1 MQERTWNIEE
11 LLQGAGVVKKHLPT
25 QTFIDNIAFDSREV
39 NKESLF
45 VAVKGQQTDGHKYIS
60 QVIDKGVKAIVV
72 EDWQENVAKE
82 IIQIQVKN
90 SAKALAILACNFY
103 DNPSRKLKLTGVT
116 GTNGKS
122 TIVSL
127 LKQMFDGLGYKTGL
141 LSTINNVI
149 VDKIFKSTHTTP
161 NPVMLN
167 ELLDKMVK
175 AGCEYAFMEV
185 SSHAI
190 DQERTAG
197 LDFDVAIFTN
207 ISHDHLDYHGDMKTY
222 IATKKRLFDNLKKS
236 AYAIVNQ
243 DDKRG
248 AVMVQNTKAIVK
260 TYALQS
266 IADYKGK
273 IIEQDLVGT
282 LININGQEMHSR
294 IVGRFNA
301 ENMLAVYACGEV
313 NHVAPYELLM
323 QMSNL
328 KAAEGRF
335 EYVIDKSRS
344 ITGLVDYAHTPD
356 ALKKVLETIID
367 IKNKSANIIT
377 VVGCGGDRDKAKRPK
392 MASIAADLSDQLI
405 LTSDNPRSEDPLQI
419 LLDMERGLDADEKHE
434 VLTIEDRRTAIKMAC
449 KLAKTGDIILV
460 AGKGHEKYQEVK
472 GVKTPFDDKEIL
484 KEELKI

>member
-1 MQERTWNIEE
+1 
-11 LLQGAGVVKKHLPT
+11 
-25 QTFIDNIAFDSREV
+25 
-39 NKESLF
+39 
-45 VAVKGQQTDGHKYIS
+45 
-60 QVIDKGVKAIVV
+60 
-72 EDWQENVAKE
+72 
-82 IIQIQVKN
+82 
-90 SAKALAILACNFY
+90 
-103 DNPSRKLKLTGVT
+103 
-116 GTNGKS
+116 
-122 TIVSL
+122 
-127 LKQMFDGLGYKTGL
+127 
-141 LSTINNVI
+141 
-149 VDKIFKSTHTTP
+149 
-161 NPVMLN
+161 
-167 ELLDKMVK
+167 
-175 AGCEYAFMEV
+175 MEV

-197 LDFDVAIFTN
+197 LDFDIAVFTN

-248 AVMVQNTKAIVK
+248 KVMVQNTKAIVK
-260 TYALQS
+260 TFALQS

-301 ENMLAVYACGEV
+301 ENMLAVYACGELSD
-313 NHVAPYELLM
+313 VAPYELLM

-335 EYVIDKSRS
+335 EYVIDKSRA

-367 IKNKSANIIT
+367 IKNKSARIIT
-377 VVGCGGDRDKAKRPK
+377 VIGCGGDRDKTKRPK
-392 MASIAADLSDQLI
+392 MASIGAELSNQLI
-405 LTSDNPRSEDPLQI
+405 LTSDNPRSEDPMQI
-419 LLDMERGLDADEKHE
+419 LRDMEQGLDADEKHD